1 VVEIP
6 RAVLEAAE
14 PQAAKVVGTTQEI
27 AGQALP
33 AAAQVPEVT
42 DSQVLQHVGQVA
54 EDVKVQ
60 GLQGPPTL
68 TGGGVLGGSGT
79 AQEVVERAGQ
89 AMLQA
94 PVRKFACSTQNP
106 VPEQPQHCWSDGQ
119 EEALQVSQG
128 CGHFTTQSTPA
139 ATQKEAERH

>member
-1 VVEIP
+1 MVESP

-42 DSQVLQHVGQVA
+42 DSQVLQHVGQAA
-54 EDVKVQ
+54 EDVKAQ

-94 PVRKFACSTQNP
+94 PVRKFA
-106 VPEQPQHCWSDGQ
+106 
-119 EEALQVSQG
+119 
-128 CGHFTTQSTPA
+128 
-139 ATQKEAERH
+139 